1 MATENIDNFKDKIQE
16 SNASG
21 SGCFQVMIKTL
32 NFGTITL
39 DIEENNT
46 IDIVKKMARL
56 KLDDLTQGLDSEL
69 WISNETELIC
79 NGKLLEDGKT
89 VSDYNIQKDA
99 TLRMV
104 FGLDGGAK
112 RGRSAAASSEDP
124 NTSSGAAIMDMTDF
138 TMEMKM
144 GVEKTKFS
152 YTEWV
157 SGLSIDQHLELKDL
171 MMEHQKYILADNTI
185 RKYAPLVPIFGEL
198 EAWHLKY
205 FTNNINNIYRIL
217 NDLCCIFII
226 IFL

>member
-1 MATENIDNFKDKIQE
+1 MATENIDNFKYKSQE

-39 DIEENNT
+39 EIEKNNT

-56 KLDDLTQGLDSEL
+56 KLDYLTQGLDSEL
-69 WISNETELIC
+69 WISNETEMMC
-79 NGKLLEDGKT
+79 NGKLLEDCKT
-89 VSDYNIQKDA
+89 VSDYNIQKDV

-112 RGRSAAASSEDP
+112 RGRSSAASSEDP
-124 NTSSGAAIMDMTDF
+124 NTTSGTTIMDMTDF

-144 GVEKTKFS
+144 GVEKIKFS

-157 SGLSIDQHLELKDL
+157 AGLTIEQHVELKDVIV
-171 MMEHQKYILADNTI
+171 ENQKYILSDNTI
-185 RKYAPLVPIFGEL
+185 RKYATFVAIFGEL
-198 EAWHLKY
+198 EV
-205 FTNNINNIYRIL
+205 
-217 NDLCCIFII
+217 
-226 IFL
+226 

>member
-1 MATENIDNFKDKIQE
+1 MATENIDNFKAKIQE

-39 DIEENNT
+39 EIEATNT

-112 RGRSAAASSEDP
+112 RGRSTAASSEDP
-124 NTSSGAAIMDMTDF
+124 NTSSGANIMDMTDF
-138 TMEMKM
+138 TMEMKL
-144 GVEKTKFS
+144 GVEKIKFS

-157 SGLSIDQHLELKDL
+157 AGLTIEQHVELKDVIA
-171 MMEHQKYILADNTI
+171 ENQKYILADNTI
-185 RKYAPLVPIFGEL
+185 RKYATFVAVFGEL
-198 EAWHLKY
+198 EV
-205 FTNNINNIYRIL
+205 
-217 NDLCCIFII
+217 
-226 IFL
+226 

>member
-1 MATENIDNFKDKIQE
+1 MATENIDNFKAKIQE

-39 DIEENNT
+39 EIEATNT

-89 VSDYNIQKDA
+89 VSDYNIQKDF

-112 RGRSAAASSEDP
+112 RGRSAVEVAD
-124 NTSSGAAIMDMTDF
+124 SSGIQTMT
-138 TMEMKM
+138 
-144 GVEKTKFS
+144 S
-152 YTEWV
+152 YVMLVSDDDPAVVRDIVGLNIRSTGEW
-157 SGLSIDQHLELKDL
+157 LRKLTLTQLEEVVDKQILYIQYVNTFLQLCETSFYSCKIITINKYKD
-171 MMEHQKYILADNTI
+171 
-185 RKYAPLVPIFGEL
+185 R
-198 EAWHLKY
+198 
-205 FTNNINNIYRIL
+205 
-217 NDLCCIFII
+217 
-226 IFL
+226 